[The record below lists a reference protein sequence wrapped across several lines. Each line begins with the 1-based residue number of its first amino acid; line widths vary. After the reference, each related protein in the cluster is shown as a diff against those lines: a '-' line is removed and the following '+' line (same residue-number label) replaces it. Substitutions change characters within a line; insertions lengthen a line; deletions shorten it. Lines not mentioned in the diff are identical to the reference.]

1 MTDSVFQAPTF
12 SVSLVIR
19 PFLLKLKT
27 ITTCFKHDISHS
39 KLKDNA
45 VDKPI
50 HRNVVGCRLF
60 CGDNFIFKNFKKCS
74 LVESFLIKTQGYSM
88 QPRTL
93 LNSVT
98 NDFMRVF
105 LNSCTENF
113 RKHPEKHRWW
123 SSLLI
128 QLHKY
133 SLQPAIGKKSI
144 KLFWRCSEWKGCSK
158 TSKNSRKIFAELS
171 FFL

>member
-1 MTDSVFQAPTF
+1 MTDSVFHAPSF

-39 KLKDNA
+39 KLKDTA
-45 VDKPI
+45 VDKSI

-60 CGDNFIFKNFKKCS
+60 CGDNFIFKNFTKFS
-74 LVESFLIKTQGYSM
+74 LVESFLIKTQGCSM

-113 RKHPEKHRWW
+113 RKHPEKRRYW
-123 SSLLI
+123 SYLLL

-133 SLQPAIGKKSI
+133 NLQLAIGKKI
-144 KLFWRCSEWKGCSK
+144 NK
-158 TSKNSRKIFAELS
+158 T
-171 FFL
+171 FLEVLRMKRMF